1 MTSFQ
6 LPDVALRPCRLAKA
20 AEYAPGATMPGAVRV
35 LSHCCCAAKRSAD
48 SPPPPPF
55 ATPPCEERCS
65 SLPASLILTLDCGDA
80 ECVRLVV
87 TSPASTAAS
96 TATVAARTSAVR
108 FPLKIRM

>member
-1 MTSFQ
+1 VTSFQ
-6 LPDVALRPCRLAKA
+6 LPTVAPRPCRLAKA

-35 LSHCCCAAKRSAD
+35 LSHCCCAAKRFAD

-65 SLPASLILTLDCGDA
+65 SLPASLIATLACDDA
-80 ECVRLVV
+80 ECVRFVV
-87 TSPASTAAS
+87 TTPASTAAS
-96 TATVAARTSAVR
+96 TAIVAASTSAGL